1 MLFNPLEKILDLGH
15 VGVIH
20 LRVLGLSGNRGIILA
35 ARQRRGEVFC
45 IKLETPPTR
54 KAGRGAILDVF
65 YPPTL
70 FQLKAASPYF
80 TRILQ
85 IWKRFQ
91 MEEIAEEIPVGLD
104 PQECFA
110 EMNKD
115 RNVKNGVWGQMLDL
129 NPIEIKESAKEIG
142 GGQSKTSLHEMR
154 ENDGFPRFF

>member
-1 MLFNPLEKILDLGH
+1 
-15 VGVIH
+15 
-20 LRVLGLSGNRGIILA
+20 
-35 ARQRRGEVFC
+35 
-45 IKLETPPTR
+45 
-54 KAGRGAILDVF
+54 
-65 YPPTL
+65 
-70 FQLKAASPYF
+70 
-80 TRILQ
+80 
-85 IWKRFQ
+85 

-129 NPIEIKESAKEIG
+129 NPIEIKESTKEIG